1 MKQSS
6 HQNVPNSSFI
16 PDTLVDL
23 LRSRAEQYPDS
34 LAYRFIQDRET
45 QIISILHKGLDRRAR
60 AIGTWLEASG
70 ARGEGELLLYPPE
83 LDHIASFTC
92 DDYKS

>member
-6 HQNVPNSSFI
+6 HQNAPNSSFI

-23 LRSRAEQYPDS
+23 LRSRAEQYPDR
-34 LAYRFIQDRET
+34 LAYRFIEDGET
-45 QIISILHKGLDRRAR
+45 EIISILYKELDWRAR

-70 ARGEGELLLYPPE
+70 VRGERELLLYPPGP
-83 LDHIASFTC
+83 DHFASFTC
-92 DDYKS
+92 NDYKS

>member
-23 LRSRAEQYPDS
+23 LRSRAEQYPDR
-34 LAYRFIQDRET
+34 LAYRFIQDGET
-45 QIISILHKGLDRRAR
+45 KIISITYGELDRRAR
-60 AIGTWLEASG
+60 AIGAWLEASG
-70 ARGEGELLLYPPE
+70 ERALLYPPG
-83 LDHIASFTC
+83 LDYIASFTC

>member
-1 MKQSS
+1 MKQLS

-34 LAYRFIQDRET
+34 LAYRFIQDSET
-45 QIISILHKGLDRRAR
+45 EIISILYKELDRRAR

-70 ARGEGELLLYPPE
+70 ATGELLLYPPG
-83 LDHIASFTC
+83 LDNIASFTC
-92 DDYKS
+92 NDYES